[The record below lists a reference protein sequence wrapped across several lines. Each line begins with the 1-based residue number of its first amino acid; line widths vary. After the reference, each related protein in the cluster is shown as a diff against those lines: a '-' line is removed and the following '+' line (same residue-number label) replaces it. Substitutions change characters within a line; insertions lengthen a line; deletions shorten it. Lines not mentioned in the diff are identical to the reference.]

1 MYWIQIAESMLEVK
15 TDSVPYKLYRATFL
29 LHADENSND
38 LLSHLKGQQGH
49 LLTIGEGK
57 AF

>member
-1 MYWIQIAESMLEVK
+1 MICIELKSQRSCSK